1 MAAVAR
7 SVLSEPDLDSTFAA
21 LADATR
27 RAIVARLAVGEA
39 SVLELAAPFDMSQPA
54 ISKHLKVLERAGL
67 ITRSRDAQ
75 RRPCRLA
82 PQRLEQLSAWVEG
95 YRKVWEDSYA
105 RLDDLLHE
113 LKTTKNKGKEKPR
126 DAKTR
131 NHRTSRRAH
140 DHGKARVQRAARARV
155 RGVDQS

>member
-1 MAAVAR
+1 MPPAAAR
-7 SVLSEPDLDSTFAA
+7 SALSGPDLDVTFAA

-75 RRPCRLA
+75 RRPCRLE
-82 PQRLEQLSAWVEG
+82 PRRLEQLSAWVEG
-95 YRKVWEDSYA
+95 YRKLWEDSYA

-113 LKTTKNKGKEKPR
+113 LKTKKEEKRR

-131 NHRTSRRAH
+131 HRRTARRTH
-140 DHGKARVQRAARARV
+140 DHHKARVQRTARARV